1 MLLFLFV
8 VALGINPDVTEGQS
22 ITDVG
27 DGTLRRIYVPILM
40 YHYVSPLPEDA
51 DPYRVE
57 LTVEPE
63 IFRSHLQYL
72 RQQGYQTISPYAL
85 HNALNFGAALPEKPI
100 ILTFDDGYIDHYR
113 FVFPMLREYGF
124 VGTFFVITGRA
135 DEGHPDYLS
144 WAQITEMAQAG
155 MNMEAHSRT
164 HRELTGRDASFLVYE
179 IVGSLQSLEAHTG
192 MPTRVFAY
200 PAGRYDD
207 DTLRILNSSPVV
219 RAMTTRTGA
228 YHTTDNTMELQ
239 RLRVSGNMSAVEL
252 DHLLSSSRWR

>member
-1 MLLFLFV
+1 
-8 VALGINPDVTEGQS
+8 
-22 ITDVG
+22 
-27 DGTLRRIYVPILM
+27 
-40 YHYVSPLPEDA
+40 
-51 DPYRVE
+51 
-57 LTVEPE
+57 
-63 IFRSHLQYL
+63 
-72 RQQGYQTISPYAL
+72 
-85 HNALNFGAALPEKPI
+85 
-100 ILTFDDGYIDHYR
+100 
-113 FVFPMLREYGF
+113 
-124 VGTFFVITGRA
+124 
-135 DEGHPDYLS
+135 
-144 WAQITEMAQAG
+144 MAQAG

-228 YHTTDNTMELQ
+228 YHTTDNAMELR